1 MLLLLIN
8 FYLICAYS
16 YHNKV
21 GIPKIIKNSLYVA
34 SENECKTSI
43 ILFPGFGKNG
53 KSYTGL
59 CNKISA
65 KLNNSV
71 SFMLIDY
78 GLNSPF
84 NIERH
89 ANHIGETCVEYMKMK
104 NKECNNFV
112 FMGHSAGGY
121 FAIEPA
127 ERYGDGLIQM
137 GCVLNSK
144 RNILWQKKI
153 SKNLSKT
160 SINFVR

>member
-65 KLNNSV
+65 NGI
-71 SFMLIDY
+71 FI
-78 GLNSPF
+78 
-84 NIERH
+84 
-89 ANHIGETCVEYMKMK
+89 
-104 NKECNNFV
+104 
-112 FMGHSAGGY
+112 
-121 FAIEPA
+121 AIEAAAIFLFPVKPFMYSLA
-127 ERYGDGLIQM
+127 KPKSNDPEKSRIGVIG
-137 GCVLNSK
+137 
-144 RNILWQKKI
+144 
-153 SKNLSKT
+153 
-160 SINFVR
+160 

>member
-1 MLLLLIN
+1 
-8 FYLICAYS
+8 
-16 YHNKV
+16 
-21 GIPKIIKNSLYVA
+21 
-34 SENECKTSI
+34 
-43 ILFPGFGKNG
+43 
-53 KSYTGL
+53 
-59 CNKISA
+59 
-65 KLNNSV
+65 
-71 SFMLIDY
+71 MLIDY

-104 NKECNNFV
+104 NKACNNFV

-144 RNILWQKKI
+144 EIFFGKK
-153 SKNLSKT
+153 KNL
-160 SINFVR
+160 